1 MTQATITGAPTIPVK
16 ARHVAAVAAGNALEF
31 YDFLTYAF
39 FAAQIGRTFF
49 PSHDA
54 TGSLLAA
61 LATFGA
67 GFLMRPVGAFV
78 IGRLGDR
85 LGRKPAMLLTFGLMG
100 GAMVVLT
107 VIPSY
112 AMIGIA
118 APILV
123 IVCRLL
129 QGFALGG
136 EVGPSTAYMAEAA
149 PPGRRG
155 LFVSMQGV
163 GQNVAVL
170 SSGIIGFT
178 LSNILSD
185 AQLDAFGWR
194 IAFAIGALIIPFGII
209 LRRDLA
215 ETLHT
220 DHHEDDPPS
229 AKSLHGPLGR
239 LALLGVMM
247 LAGGTTVTYV
257 LNYLTTYATSTLHMA
272 TSIGFTATITQGVC
286 GLIFGPISGLLSDRF
301 GRKPVMMAPWTVL
314 IFITIPAFYLIS
326 HNRNVGTLIA
336 MTAVLAISASL
347 ATPAVLAALTEM
359 LPRSMRSGGLG
370 MIYAV
375 AISIFGGSTQYAV
388 ALLTSVTHSNLAP
401 AWYMTGGVIVAL
413 IAMTLFPE
421 TSPRHRRKT

>member
-347 ATPAVLAALTEM
+347 ATPAVLAAPARFYRG
-359 LPRSMRSGGLG
+359 LPWCH
-370 MIYAV
+370 A
-375 AISIFGGSTQYAV
+375 A
-388 ALLTSVTHSNLAP
+388 
-401 AWYMTGGVIVAL
+401 GV
-413 IAMTLFPE
+413 
-421 TSPRHRRKT
+421 